1 MKKHPNSGVTACEA
15 TEEVARSRVR
25 VGLIRDRAQSKR
37 AADGHRIRS
46 RQHNRAI
53 AIDADCGIEAG
64 RGDGCRSLR
73 REGLGSIDAPPQTSR
88 ALDALRPGDTF
99 AVWKLDRLARSLS
112 DLLAK
117 MDLITAKGAVFKS
130 LTENIDLST
139 AGGKLMMQMLGVI
152 AEFERNLTIER
163 TTAGM
168 ARAREEGKQVGQPPA
183 LSDRQVTQAQ
193 KMRDKGKSVREIAA
207 HFDVS
212 HGTIYN
218 WTNGPTRSRRNRK

>member
-1 MKKHPNSGVTACEA
+1 MKRRKKLRVPSSELVSFEIVRNPNAPPMVIGYARVSTVEQSLSMQIAALKRAGVTDA
-15 TEEVARSRVR
+15 
-25 VGLIRDRAQSKR
+25 GLYVEKVSAVST
-37 AADGHRIRS
+37 
-46 RQHNRAI
+46 
-53 AIDADCGIEAG
+53 
-64 RGDGCRSLR
+64 R
-73 REGLGSIDAPPQTSR
+73 RPKLAE

-99 AVWKLDRLARSLS
+99 AVWKMDRLARSLS

-183 LSDRQVTQAQ
+183 LTPKQVEQAQ
-193 KMRDKGKSVREIAA
+193 KMRDKRKSVREIAA

-218 WTNGPTRSRRNRK
+218 WTDGPKRSRRKS